1 MTASGALARPYE
13 RTNVIVINSA
23 EQGIWPVHL
32 HPGALRFARASAHY
46 DQTIAFYR
54 DIVELPVV
62 GEFIDSFGV
71 DGTIFGLPDAGVQLE
86 IVRADG
92 SAEAAAGAF
101 DQLVLYLDDADAAAA
116 ATAPL
121 RHRGLTPDPGTHEY
135 WRANGAV
142 SYLDPDGRAV
152 VFAPWVYGREPDPVD
167 RATADTLLTT
177 DGRDVPRVDRY
188 DGARAEL
195 RSSFEEAEDSPAQL
209 DSYLDAGH
217 VLVAR
222 RGPDLVGH
230 LQLVPTNVA
239 GQIELKNMAVVPE
252 LRGTGIGKAL
262 VARALADSAADRF
275 TQMVV
280 STAAAD
286 LGNLRFYQRCGF
298 RFASVERDAF
308 TPATGYPKPI
318 FIDGLC
324 CSTGCGCL
332 KTSEPLP
339 RQAGSESRHLRYRC
353 IKSSRASGSRSSSPT
368 RPMTATV
375 T

>member
-1 MTASGALARPYE
+1 M
-13 RTNVIVINSA
+13 INPA

-54 DIVELPVV
+54 DLVELPVV
-62 GEFIDSFGV
+62 GEFIDSFGA

-101 DQLVLYLDDADAAAA
+101 DQLVLYLDDADAVAA

-177 DGRDVPRVDRY
+177 DDRDVPRVDRY

-308 TPATGYPKPI
+308 TPATGYPEPI
-318 FIDGLC
+318 FIDGLLLLDRVWL
-324 CSTGCGCL
+324 SQDL
-332 KTSEPLP
+332 
-339 RQAGSESRHLRYRC
+339 
-353 IKSSRASGSRSSSPT
+353 
-368 RPMTATV
+368 
-375 T
+375 